1 MSLRSRLALAAVL
14 LLALF
19 ALDAWWALSGMS
31 DAVDHYALVWLR
43 DPGDARTLI
52 VPGWTLQ
59 LAIAITSI
67 GGAAIRVPIA
77 VLGVIG
83 LYVSG
88 RRREAIALFVAVAS
102 AAAVLPLIKIG
113 FARARPDL
121 IWQLVHEG
129 KPSFPSGHALGAAVT
144 FPLLGLLST
153 KKGALWIGLGVALLI
168 GLSRVFLGVHWLS
181 DVLGGWLLAAAWV
194 CATLAILGT
203 RPDEPASS
211 VRGASSTG

>member
-1 MSLRSRLALAAVL
+1 MRRRLGVAAVL

-59 LAIAITSI
+59 LAIAITSV

-77 VLGVIG
+77 VLGAIG
-83 LYVSG
+83 LYLSG
-88 RRREAIALFVAVAS
+88 RRREAIALVLAVAS

-113 FARARPDL
+113 FARTRPDL

-129 KPSFPSGHALGAAVT
+129 KQSFPSGHALGAAVT
-144 FPLLGLLST
+144 FPLLGLFAAR
-153 KKGALWIGLGVALLI
+153 KGAVWIGIGVALLI

-181 DVLGGWLLAAAWV
+181 DVLGGWLLGAAWV
-194 CATLAILGT
+194 CATLAILGE
-203 RPDEPASS
+203 RSGVPASS
-211 VRGASSTG
+211 GSAASSTD